1 LNGWIGG
8 FESILKRMT
17 QGNFNWF
24 LHVMLFLHTVN
35 VIKKRRAEDNTD
47 EDDKEENDN
56 DEDEDNSDGDE

>member
-1 LNGWIGG
+1 
-8 FESILKRMT
+8 MT